1 MNFEIR
7 LEKKSYRYIWLE
19 GYDLIIN
26 EFLFQDWVDDPIL
39 KEEQGHCADNISSKI
54 LVFKKMGREIEI

>member
-26 EFLFQDWVDDPIL
+26 EFLFQDWVDDPIFN
-39 KEEQGHCADNISSKI
+39 EEQGHCADNISSKI
-54 LVFKKMGREIEI
+54 